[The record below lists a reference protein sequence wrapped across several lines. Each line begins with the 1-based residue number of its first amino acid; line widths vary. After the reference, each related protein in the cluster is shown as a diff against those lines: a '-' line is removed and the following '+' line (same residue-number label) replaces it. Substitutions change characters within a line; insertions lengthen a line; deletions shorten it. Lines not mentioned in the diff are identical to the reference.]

1 LKVHEYQAKEIFK
14 NYGIETP
21 MEKMCRTVD
30 EVVAASREIGI
41 PCVIKAQVMVGGR
54 GKAGGIKVAK
64 NETEVKQHAEK
75 ILGME
80 IKGIPVKKV
89 LVSEAVDIG
98 SEAYLGIIVDRTEKK
113 TVIMACKEG
122 GVEIEEI
129 ARQKPEAIYKVY
141 ADSLMGLLPHKARE
155 VGLFLYED
163 PKVAFECA
171 SITSK
176 LYKLFIELDSS
187 LAEIN
192 PLVVDKAG
200 RLIALD
206 AKINFDDNGLF
217 RHPDVEKMRDR
228 ESEDE
233 NELTAREQDL
243 SYVRLTGNI
252 GCVVNGAG
260 LAMATMDLVKHFGGE
275 PANFLDIGG
284 SSSPEKVIAA
294 MKIIIGEPKV
304 KVILFNI
311 FGGITRCDIVAQG
324 VIEAL
329 NESEVKKPIAVRMIG
344 TNEEEGLQMLEI
356 LEGIVELVLG
366 NCLNIVLGK
375 SAKVKK
381 FQWRTIYY
389 I

>member
-1 LKVHEYQAKEIFK
+1 MKVHEYQAKELFK
-14 NYGIETP
+14 KYGIVTP
-21 MEKMCRTVD
+21 REKMCRTVS
-30 EVVAASREIGI
+30 EVVAASKEIGL

-54 GKAGGIKVAK
+54 GKAGGIKLAK
-64 NETEVKQHAEK
+64 NEQEVKQHAEN
-75 ILGME
+75 ILNME

-98 SEAYLGIIVDRTEKK
+98 TEAYLGIIVDRTEKK
-113 TVIMACKEG
+113 TVVMACKEG

-129 ARQKPEAIYKVY
+129 ARQRPEAIYKVY
-141 ADSLMGLLPHKARE
+141 ADSLMGLMSHKARE
-155 VGLFLYED
+155 IGLFLYED

-176 LYKLFIELDSS
+176 LYKLFIDLDSS

-192 PLVVDKAG
+192 PLVLDKAG

-206 AKINFDDNGLF
+206 AKLNFDDNGLF
-217 RHPDVEKMRDR
+217 RHPEVEAMRDR

-243 SYVRLTGNI
+243 SYVRLAGNI

-284 SSSPEKVIAA
+284 SSSPEKVMNA
-294 MKIIIGEPKV
+294 MRILLKDKNV
-304 KVILFNI
+304 SVIFVNI
-311 FGGITRCDIVAQG
+311 FGGITRCDDVANGILQAKKALNIKQPIVAR
-324 VIEAL
+324 L
-329 NESEVKKPIAVRMIG
+329 TG
-344 TNEEEGLQMLEI
+344 TNEEKAMEI
-356 LEGIVELVLG
+356 LKEAGLIFAKTMDEGAQKAIALQ
-366 NCLNIVLGK
+366 K
-375 SAKVKK
+375 
-381 FQWRTIYY
+381 
-389 I
+389 

>member
-1 LKVHEYQAKEIFK
+1 MKVHEYQAKEIFK
-14 NYGIETP
+14 KYGILTP
-21 MEKMCRTVD
+21 KEKMCRTVE
-30 EVVAASREIGI
+30 EVMAAVKEIGI

-54 GKAGGIKVAK
+54 GKAGGIKLAK
-64 NETEVKQHAEK
+64 NENEVRQYAES
-75 ILGME
+75 ILNME

-113 TVIMACKEG
+113 TVVMACKEG

-141 ADSLMGLLPHKARE
+141 ADSLLGLMLHKARE
-155 VGLFLYED
+155 IGLFLYDD
-163 PKVAFECA
+163 PKIAFECA
-171 SITSK
+171 SVVSK
-176 LYKLFIELDSS
+176 LYKLFVALDSS

-192 PLVVDKAG
+192 PLVVDRSG

-217 RHPDVEKMRDR
+217 RHPEIEAMRDR

-233 NELTAREQDL
+233 NELLAKEQDL
-243 SYVRLTGNI
+243 SYVRLSGNI

-284 SSSPEKVIAA
+284 SSSPEKVMNAL
-294 MKIIIGEPKV
+294 KILLKDENV
-304 KVILFNI
+304 RVIFFNI
-311 FGGITRCDIVAQG
+311 FGGITRCDDVANGILQAKKTLNIKHPIVAR
-324 VIEAL
+324 L
-329 NESEVKKPIAVRMIG
+329 TG
-344 TNEEEGLQMLEI
+344 TNEDKAMEI
-356 LEGIVELVLG
+356 LKEAGLIFAKTMDEGAQ
-366 NCLNIVLGK
+366 K
-375 SAKVKK
+375 SIALLK
-381 FQWRTIYY
+381 
-389 I
+389 